1 MQCHVCMSL
10 AQGTLFCDYGTD
22 LNSGM
27 SVTGDPA
34 GARGKPGSG
43 FGYGE
48 QTCCTPSSCN
58 IPLCAYLLKLGW
70 YARGG
75 RKGT

>member
-1 MQCHVCMSL
+1 MDACWM

-48 QTCCTPSSCN
+48 QILSS
-58 IPLCAYLLKLGW
+58 L
-70 YARGG
+70 
-75 RKGT
+75 

>member
-1 MQCHVCMSL
+1 MPHV

-22 LNSGM
+22 MNSGM

-43 FGYGE
+43 FGYGAGMHL
-48 QTCCTPSSCN
+48 T
-58 IPLCAYLLKLGW
+58 
-70 YARGG
+70 R
-75 RKGT
+75 R

>member
-1 MQCHVCMSL
+1 MNK
-10 AQGTLFCDYGTD
+10 GTLFCDYGTD

-43 FGYGE
+43 FGYGARSLDLCNAAL
-48 QTCCTPSSCN
+48 CCMA
-58 IPLCAYLLKLGW
+58 I
-70 YARGG
+70 
-75 RKGT
+75 